1 MLEPGRMNDF
11 EAALALSSVP
21 CVITVLI
28 GILISNAGLDDL
40 RDYMPVRFDRIDQ
53 RFDQLDRR
61 SEQMNAKWRAELKER
76 S

>member
-1 MLEPGRMNDF
+1 MNDF
-11 EAALALSSVP
+11 EVALALSSVP

-28 GILISNAGLDDL
+28 GILISNAGQDDL
-40 RDYMPVRFDRIDQ
+40 RDYMAVRFDRIDQ

-61 SEQMNAKWRAELKER
+61 FEQMNAKWRAELKER